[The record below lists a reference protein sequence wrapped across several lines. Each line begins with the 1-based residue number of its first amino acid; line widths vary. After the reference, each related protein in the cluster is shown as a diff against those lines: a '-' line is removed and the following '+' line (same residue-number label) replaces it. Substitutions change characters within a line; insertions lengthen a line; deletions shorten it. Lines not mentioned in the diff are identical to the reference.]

1 MGGRMRDMKRFELPV
16 PSTSFTRDPILT
28 EKRGGEIA
36 VEIEHKTGNRADRSQ
51 LVFTKPRVY
60 CRRAESHCTEWHIGE
75 SYDAVSEVLESEW
88 VDTVRRETAKG
99 WRDTW
104 VMRHFKIYFDGWG
117 CLEVICES
125 FAFEEGSKASTE
137 SEKE

>member
-1 MGGRMRDMKRFELPV
+1 MRDTKRFELPI
-16 PSTSFTRDPILT
+16 PSTSFIRDPILT

-36 VEIEHKTGNRADRSQ
+36 VEIEYKTGSRVGRSQ
-51 LVFTKPRVY
+51 LVFAKPRVY

-75 SYDAVSEVLESEW
+75 SYDSVSEILDSRW
-88 VDTVRRETAKG
+88 VEDIRKETAEC

-125 FAFEEGSKASTE
+125 FAFEQGMQAPAE
-137 SEKE
+137 SPKE